1 MNLTGAV
8 DCDNSTSDCDYVED
22 QSMYDYYNS
31 LMLLMV
37 DLPRAFKT
45 ALIVLYTLTMLLSV
59 TGNVLAIAAF
69 IFSRGYS
76 HTDLRWY
83 LVNLAAADLI
93 MAVFCMPFTFTF
105 TMLGDWVFSAPMC
118 PVVLFFQMLSVT
130 ASVCT
135 SVAIGVDRFWVVFY
149 PLRSRIT
156 TSKAPVVIGFIWI
169 AAAALS
175 SVQLAVGRSTS
186 YVIVEELQVLC
197 WLRFPAYMA
206 RIPEPTLPIF
216 FYFHGQGDFPIFGN
230 FLWICRVLLQF

>member
-1 MNLTGAV
+1 
-8 DCDNSTSDCDYVED
+8 
-22 QSMYDYYNS
+22 
-31 LMLLMV
+31 
-37 DLPRAFKT
+37 
-45 ALIVLYTLTMLLSV
+45 MLLSV
-59 TGNVLAIAAF
+59 IGNVLAIAAF
-69 IFSRGYS
+69 IVSHGHS

-118 PVVLFFQMLSVT
+118 PVVLFFQMVSVI

-156 TSKAPVVIGFIWI
+156 TSRASVVIGSIWI

-186 YVIVEELQVLC
+186 YVIVEELQVCWIELQVCWIELQVCWIYCMPQDATVRLQLC
-197 WLRFPAYMA
+197 RPRATA
-206 RIPEPTLPIF
+206 
-216 FYFHGQGDFPIFGN
+216 
-230 FLWICRVLLQF
+230 C